1 MSAKDAAIQKE
12 MYGLGNLKNSGI
24 TTLII
29 SNGDINDLIKIV
41 TALEEHDILFKGTS
55 KTIKNETKEQNG
67 GFLSMLLGTLGA
79 SLLGNLL
86 TGKGLYRTGQGMYR
100 TGQVLKKTNSISSI
114 DKLRNNGLF

>member
-1 MSAKDAAIQKE
+1 MSATDATIQKK
-12 MYGLGNLKNSGI
+12 MHISGH

-29 SNGDINDLIKIV
+29 SNDDIDDSIKIV
-41 TALEEHDILFKGTS
+41 TALEELDILLKRTS
-55 KTIKNETKEQNG
+55 RTIKNKTKKQEG

-86 TGKGLYRTGQGMYR
+86 TGGGLYRTGQGMYR
-100 TGQVLKKTNSISSI
+100 TGQGLKKNNSISSI